1 MLKQQISIVIVG
13 LSILT
18 IVSFLWL
25 LSISKKQM
33 IHTSGLPMKV
43 CRYYWPGTYW
53 IEIAKQKGWF
63 KEAGLNVLLVNGNDD
78 YYASIQNM
86 VDGKLDSNGFY
97 LFDVMAFNAKGAD
110 LVIVINTDNSF
121 GSEAIVAH
129 KNIQNVM
136 ALKGKKIGVK
146 KNTYMEYILDIVLE
160 KYGLTLNDVELID
173 ISGENAPEAFVK
185 KRVDAIITWEPLASE
200 TIQKGNGIKLFDTS
214 QIYGIVPAV
223 HVLKKKFIRE
233 RPEDVQAYVNV
244 WYRTIEFIKLN
255 PEEAFKI
262 IADIYNTTPAEVQA
276 FAQKD
281 MILDLQDNLTSFT
294 YAAGFKSLYGSVRK
308 INDFMIQKKM
318 TTKHFD
324 STEFINAKFIRTL
337 NQNLR

>member
-1 MLKQQISIVIVG
+1 MKQQISIVIVG

>member
-1 MLKQQISIVIVG
+1 MKQQISIIIVG

-18 IVSFLWL
+18 IVSSLWW
-25 LSISKKQM
+25 LSTSKKQM
-33 IHTSGLPMKV
+33 IHISELPIKV
-43 CRYYWPGTYW
+43 CRYYWPGMYW

-63 KEAGLNVLLVNGNDD
+63 KEAGLNVQLVNGNVD
-78 YYASIQNM
+78 YYESIQNM

-110 LVIVINTDNSF
+110 LVIVINTDNTF

-129 KNIQNVM
+129 QNIQDVK
-136 ALKGKKIGVK
+136 ALKGKRIGVK
-146 KNTYMEYILDIVLE
+146 KNTYMEYILDIVL
-160 KYGLTLNDVELID
+160 KKNGLTLTDVVLID
-173 ISGENAPEAFVK
+173 ISGENAPEAFVNK
-185 KRVDAIITWEPLASE
+185 MVDAIITWEPLVSE
-200 TIQKGNGIKLFDTS
+200 AIQKGNGIKLFDTS
-214 QIYGIVPAV
+214 QIYGIVPGV
-223 HVLKKKFIRE
+223 HVFKKKFIRE
-233 RPEDVQAYVNV
+233 RPGAVQAYVNV

-262 IADIYNTTPAEVQA
+262 IADIYNTTPTEVKE

-281 MILDLQDNLTSFT
+281 LILDLQDNLASFT
-294 YAAGFKSLYGSVRK
+294 YAAGFKSLHGSARK